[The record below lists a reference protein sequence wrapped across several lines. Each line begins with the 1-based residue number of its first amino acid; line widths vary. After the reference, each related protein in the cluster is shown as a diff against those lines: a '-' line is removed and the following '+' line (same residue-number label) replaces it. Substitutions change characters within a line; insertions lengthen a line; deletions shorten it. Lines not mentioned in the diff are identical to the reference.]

1 MRTISRTFTTDIRFS
16 HDIFTFG
23 NITDPGSREQAMSQ
37 FSGNW
42 DPKKGPGIG
51 ERIRGRFN
59 NPGPLKPRLD
69 QATRQIQTV
78 MAKLDTAMLKLRDR
92 DAFLFG
98 KIVSS
103 LQKRDSQRA
112 SMFAN
117 ELAELRRMNKMVT
130 QSKLALEQVVLRLNT
145 VTDLGEVVTTL
156 APATSI
162 VRNLREGLAGVMPE
176 AEGEM
181 SEISGLLSGI
191 LVDAGSSGGTSL
203 NFETANE
210 EAERALAEAAAV
222 AETRMRERFPDIPE
236 SAHATDEGLEAA

>member
-1 MRTISRTFTTDIRFS
+1 
-16 HDIFTFG
+16 
-23 NITDPGSREQAMSQ
+23 MSQ
-37 FSGNW
+37 FSNNW
-42 DPKKGPGIG
+42 DTKKTPGIG
-51 ERIRGRFN
+51 SRIIGRFN

-78 MAKLDTAMLKLRDR
+78 MAKLDAAIFKMRDR
-92 DAFLFG
+92 DAFLFNR
-98 KIVSS
+98 IVAS
-103 LQKRDSQRA
+103 LQKRDSARA

-117 ELAELRRMNKMVT
+117 ELAELRKMSKMVT
-130 QSKLALEQVVLRLNT
+130 QSKLALEQIVLRLNT
-145 VTDLGEVVTTL
+145 VTELGDVVLTL

-162 VRNLREGLAGVMPE
+162 VRNLREGLSGVMPE

-191 LVDAGSSGGTSL
+191 LVDAGSVSGSSL

-222 AETRMRERFPDIPE
+222 AETRMQKFPDIPQTGGNSDQE
-236 SAHATDEGLEAA
+236 MEMA

>member
-1 MRTISRTFTTDIRFS
+1 
-16 HDIFTFG
+16 
-23 NITDPGSREQAMSQ
+23 MSQ
-37 FSGNW
+37 FAGNW
-42 DPKKGPGIG
+42 ESKKGPGFG
-51 ERIRGRFN
+51 ERLRGRFN

-78 MAKLDTAMLKLRDR
+78 MARLDTAMMKLRDR

-98 KIVSS
+98 KIVGS
-103 LQKRDSQRA
+103 LQKRDTQRA

-130 QSKLALEQVVLRLNT
+130 QSRLALEQIVLRLNT
-145 VTDLGEVVTTL
+145 VTELGEVVTTL

-162 VRNLREGLAGVMPE
+162 VRNLREGLAGVIPE

-191 LVDAGSSGGTSL
+191 LVDAGSVGGASL

-222 AETRMRERFPDIPE
+222 AEARMRERFPDIPQ
-236 SAHATDEGLEAA
+236 SAATPEEEMEPA

>member
-1 MRTISRTFTTDIRFS
+1 
-16 HDIFTFG
+16 
-23 NITDPGSREQAMSQ
+23 MSQ
-37 FSGNW
+37 FSNNW
-42 DPKKGPGIG
+42 DNKKSPGIG
-51 ERIRGRFN
+51 SRIVGRFN

-69 QATRQIQTV
+69 EATRQIQTV
-78 MAKLDTAMLKLRDR
+78 MAKLDAAIFKLRDR
-92 DAFLFG
+92 DAFLFS

-103 LQKRDSQRA
+103 VQKRDSQRA
-112 SMFAN
+112 SMFAT
-117 ELAELRRMNKMVT
+117 ELAELRKMSKMVT

-145 VTDLGEVVTTL
+145 VTELGDVVLTL

-162 VRNLREGLAGVMPE
+162 VRNLREGLSGVMPE

-191 LVDAGSSGGTSL
+191 LVDAGSVSGTSL

-222 AETRMRERFPDIPE
+222 AETRMRSNFPDIPQ
-236 SAHATDEGLEAA
+236 SVTDSDQEMETA

>member
-1 MRTISRTFTTDIRFS
+1 
-16 HDIFTFG
+16 
-23 NITDPGSREQAMSQ
+23 MSQ

-42 DPKKGPGIG
+42 DSKKTPGLT
-51 ERIRGRFN
+51 ERLRGRFN

-69 QATRQIQTV
+69 QATRQVQVV
-78 MAKLDTAMLKLRDR
+78 MARLDTAMMKLRDR

-103 LQKRDSQRA
+103 LQKRDNQRA

-117 ELAELRRMNKMVT
+117 ELSELRRINKMVT
-130 QSKLALEQVVLRLNT
+130 QSKLALEQMVLRLNT
-145 VTDLGEVVTTL
+145 VSELGDVVNTL

-162 VRNLREGLAGVMPE
+162 VRNLREGLSGVIPE

-191 LVDAGSSGGTSL
+191 LVDAGSVGGASL
-203 NFETANE
+203 NFVTANE
-210 EAERALAEAAAV
+210 EAERALSEAAAV
-222 AETRMRERFPDIPE
+222 AEARMRERFPDIPQ
-236 SAHATDEGLEAA
+236 SAEFSEEGLEPA

>member
-1 MRTISRTFTTDIRFS
+1 
-16 HDIFTFG
+16 
-23 NITDPGSREQAMSQ
+23 MSQ
-37 FSGNW
+37 FSNNW
-42 DPKKGPGIG
+42 DNKKSPGIG
-51 ERIRGRFN
+51 SRIVGRFN

-78 MAKLDTAMLKLRDR
+78 MAKLDATTFKLRDR
-92 DAFLFG
+92 DTFLFN
-98 KIVSS
+98 KIVASV
-103 LQKRDSQRA
+103 QKRDSARA

-117 ELAELRRMNKMVT
+117 ELAELRKMSKMVT
-130 QSKLALEQVVLRLNT
+130 QSKLALEQIVLRLNT
-145 VTDLGEVVTTL
+145 VTELGDVVLTL

-162 VRNLREGLAGVMPE
+162 VRNLRESMSGVMPE

-191 LVDAGSSGGTSL
+191 LVDAGSVSGSSL

-222 AETRMRERFPDIPE
+222 AETRMKKFPDIPQTAGSSDHE
-236 SAHATDEGLEAA
+236 MEMA